1 MKVKD
6 LLKFEVQ
13 AHKKKLPRDIR
24 QLIFIEDK
32 DLEKHLI
39 HYIRTNKKYFQ
50 CCKWGGIL
58 LCFSFCRKSC
68 GYGPRSN
75 SNNERLFK

>member
-24 QLIFIEDK
+24 QLIFIDDK
-32 DLEKHLI
+32 DLEKQLI
-39 HYIRTNKKYFQ
+39 HYIRTNKKLKRKLEQ
-50 CCKWGGIL
+50 ATALK
-58 LCFSFCRKSC
+58 LCVSYVSKITR
-68 GYGPRSN
+68 RV
-75 SNNERLFK
+75 L

>member
-24 QLIFIEDK
+24 QLIFYEDK

-39 HYIRTNKKYFQ
+39 HYIRTNKKL
-50 CCKWGGIL
+50 KRKL
-58 LCFSFCRKSC
+58 EEATALRLCVSYVSKVIS
-68 GYGPRSN
+68 
-75 SNNERLFK
+75 KVI

>member
-39 HYIRTNKKYFQ
+39 HYIRTNKKLKRKLEQ
-50 CCKWGGIL
+50 VTALK
-58 LCFSFCRKSC
+58 LCVSYVSKVVSKV
-68 GYGPRSN
+68 
-75 SNNERLFK
+75 L

>member
-39 HYIRTNKKYFQ
+39 HYIRTNKKL
-50 CCKWGGIL
+50 KRKL
-58 LCFSFCRKSC
+58 DEATALRLCVSYVSKVIS
-68 GYGPRSN
+68 
-75 SNNERLFK
+75 KVI

>member
-39 HYIRTNKKYFQ
+39 HYIRTNKKL
-50 CCKWGGIL
+50 KKKL
-58 LCFSFCRKSC
+58 NEATALRLCVSYVSKITRKV
-68 GYGPRSN
+68 
-75 SNNERLFK
+75 L

>member
-24 QLIFIEDK
+24 QLIFVEDK

-39 HYIRTNKKYFQ
+39 HYIRTNKKL
-50 CCKWGGIL
+50 KKKL
-58 LCFSFCRKSC
+58 NEATALRLCVSYVSKVVS
-68 GYGPRSN
+68 
-75 SNNERLFK
+75 KVI

>member
-1 MKVKD
+1 MKIKD

-24 QLIFIEDK
+24 QLIFVEDK

-39 HYIRTNKKYFQ
+39 HYIRTNKKL
-50 CCKWGGIL
+50 KRKL
-58 LCFSFCRKSC
+58 NEATALRLCVSYVSKITRKV
-68 GYGPRSN
+68 
-75 SNNERLFK
+75 L

>member
-6 LLKFEVQ
+6 LLKFEEK

-24 QLIFIEDK
+24 QLIFIDDK

-39 HYIRTNKKYFQ
+39 HYIRTNKKL
-50 CCKWGGIL
+50 KRKL
-58 LCFSFCRKSC
+58 EEVTALKLCVSYVSKVFSKV
-68 GYGPRSN
+68 
-75 SNNERLFK
+75 L

>member
-39 HYIRTNKKYFQ
+39 HYIRTNKKL
-50 CCKWGGIL
+50 KRKL
-58 LCFSFCRKSC
+58 KETTALRLCVSYVSKVID
-68 GYGPRSN
+68 
-75 SNNERLFK
+75 KVI

>member
-24 QLIFIEDK
+24 QLLFIDDK

-39 HYIRTNKKYFQ
+39 HYIRTNKKL
-50 CCKWGGIL
+50 KRKL
-58 LCFSFCRKSC
+58 EEATALRLCVSYVSKVIDRVI
-68 GYGPRSN
+68 
-75 SNNERLFK
+75 

>member
-24 QLIFIEDK
+24 QLIFVEDK

-39 HYIRTNKKYFQ
+39 HYIRTNRKLKK
-50 CCKWGGIL
+50 KL
-58 LCFSFCRKSC
+58 SEATALRLCVNFVSKITRKV
-68 GYGPRSN
+68 
-75 SNNERLFK
+75 L

>member
-6 LLKFEVQ
+6 LLKFEVR

-32 DLEKHLI
+32 DLEKHLV
-39 HYIRTNKKYFQ
+39 HYIRTNKKL
-50 CCKWGGIL
+50 KKKL
-58 LCFSFCRKSC
+58 NEATALRLCVSYVSKVVS
-68 GYGPRSN
+68 
-75 SNNERLFK
+75 KVI

>member
-39 HYIRTNKKYFQ
+39 HYIRTNKKLKRKLEQ
-50 CCKWGGIL
+50 ATALK
-58 LCFSFCRKSC
+58 LCVSYVSKITR
-68 GYGPRSN
+68 RV
-75 SNNERLFK
+75 L

>member
-39 HYIRTNKKYFQ
+39 HYIRTNKKL
-50 CCKWGGIL
+50 KKKL
-58 LCFSFCRKSC
+58 NEATALRLCVSYVSKVIDKV
-68 GYGPRSN
+68 
-75 SNNERLFK
+75 L

>member
-39 HYIRTNKKYFQ
+39 HYIRTNKKLKRKLEQ
-50 CCKWGGIL
+50 ATELK
-58 LCFSFCRKSC
+58 LCVSYVSKVVSKV
-68 GYGPRSN
+68 
-75 SNNERLFK
+75 L

>member
-24 QLIFIEDK
+24 QLIFYEDK

-39 HYIRTNKKYFQ
+39 HYIRTNK
-50 CCKWGGIL
+50 
-58 LCFSFCRKSC
+58 
-68 GYGPRSN
+68 
-75 SNNERLFK
+75 

>member
-6 LLKFEVQ
+6 LLKFEEK

-32 DLEKHLI
+32 DLEKQLI
-39 HYIRTNKKYFQ
+39 HYIRTNKKL
-50 CCKWGGIL
+50 KRKL
-58 LCFSFCRKSC
+58 EEATALKLCVSYVSKVVSKV
-68 GYGPRSN
+68 
-75 SNNERLFK
+75 L

>member
-32 DLEKHLI
+32 DLEKHLV
-39 HYIRTNKKYFQ
+39 HYIRTNKKLKRKLEQ
-50 CCKWGGIL
+50 ATAL
-58 LCFSFCRKSC
+58 RLCVSYVSKVISKV
-68 GYGPRSN
+68 
-75 SNNERLFK
+75 L

>member
-13 AHKKKLPRDIR
+13 AHKKKLPRDMR

-39 HYIRTNKKYFQ
+39 HYIRTNKKL
-50 CCKWGGIL
+50 KKKL
-58 LCFSFCRKSC
+58 NEATALRLCVSYVSKVVSKV
-68 GYGPRSN
+68 
-75 SNNERLFK
+75 L

>member
-13 AHKKKLPRDIR
+13 AHKKKLPKDIR
-24 QLIFIEDK
+24 QLIFMEDK

-39 HYIRTNKKYFQ
+39 HYIRTNKKLKRQ
-50 CCKWGGIL
+50 LKEVTAL
-58 LCFSFCRKSC
+58 RLCVNFVSKITR
-68 GYGPRSN
+68 RV
-75 SNNERLFK
+75 L

>member
-24 QLIFIEDK
+24 QLIFVEDK

-39 HYIRTNKKYFQ
+39 HYIRTNKKL
-50 CCKWGGIL
+50 KKKL
-58 LCFSFCRKSC
+58 NEATALRLCVSYVSKVIDRVI
-68 GYGPRSN
+68 
-75 SNNERLFK
+75 

>member
-39 HYIRTNKKYFQ
+39 HYIRTNKKL
-50 CCKWGGIL
+50 KKKL
-58 LCFSFCRKSC
+58 NEATALNLCLSYVSKITRKV
-68 GYGPRSN
+68 
-75 SNNERLFK
+75 L

>member
-24 QLIFIEDK
+24 QLLFIDDK

-39 HYIRTNKKYFQ
+39 HYIRTNKKL
-50 CCKWGGIL
+50 KKKL
-58 LCFSFCRKSC
+58 NEATALRLCVSYVSKVIDRVI
-68 GYGPRSN
+68 
-75 SNNERLFK
+75 

>member
-24 QLIFIEDK
+24 QLIFVEDK

-39 HYIRTNKKYFQ
+39 HYIRTNKKL
-50 CCKWGGIL
+50 KKKL
-58 LCFSFCRKSC
+58 NEATALRLCVSYVSKITRKV
-68 GYGPRSN
+68 
-75 SNNERLFK
+75 L

>member
-39 HYIRTNKKYFQ
+39 HYIRTNKKL
-50 CCKWGGIL
+50 KKKL
-58 LCFSFCRKSC
+58 NEATALRLCVSYVSKVISKV
-68 GYGPRSN
+68 
-75 SNNERLFK
+75 L

>member
-24 QLIFIEDK
+24 QLIFVEDK

-39 HYIRTNKKYFQ
+39 HYIRTNKKL
-50 CCKWGGIL
+50 KKKL
-58 LCFSFCRKSC
+58 NEATALRLCVSYVSKVVSKV
-68 GYGPRSN
+68 
-75 SNNERLFK
+75 L

>member
-24 QLIFIEDK
+24 QLIFVEDK

-39 HYIRTNKKYFQ
+39 HYIRTNKKL
-50 CCKWGGIL
+50 KKKL
-58 LCFSFCRKSC
+58 NEATALKLCVSYVSKVVS
-68 GYGPRSN
+68 
-75 SNNERLFK
+75 KVI

>member
-39 HYIRTNKKYFQ
+39 HYIRTNKKL
-50 CCKWGGIL
+50 KKKL
-58 LCFSFCRKSC
+58 NEATALRLCVSYVSKVID
-68 GYGPRSN
+68 
-75 SNNERLFK
+75 KVI

>member
-39 HYIRTNKKYFQ
+39 HYIRTNKKL
-50 CCKWGGIL
+50 KRKL
-58 LCFSFCRKSC
+58 EEATALRLCVNFVSKITR
-68 GYGPRSN
+68 RV
-75 SNNERLFK
+75 L

>member
-32 DLEKHLI
+32 DLEKQLI
-39 HYIRTNKKYFQ
+39 HYIRTNKKL
-50 CCKWGGIL
+50 KRKL
-58 LCFSFCRKSC
+58 EEVTVLRLCVNFISKITR
-68 GYGPRSN
+68 RV
-75 SNNERLFK
+75 L

>member
-32 DLEKHLI
+32 DLEKHLV
-39 HYIRTNKKYFQ
+39 HYIRTNKKLKRKLEQ
-50 CCKWGGIL
+50 ATALK
-58 LCFSFCRKSC
+58 LCVSYVSKVIS
-68 GYGPRSN
+68 
-75 SNNERLFK
+75 KVI

>member
-24 QLIFIEDK
+24 QLIFVEDK

-39 HYIRTNKKYFQ
+39 HYIRTNKKL
-50 CCKWGGIL
+50 KRKL
-58 LCFSFCRKSC
+58 EEATALRLCVSYVSKVIDRVI
-68 GYGPRSN
+68 
-75 SNNERLFK
+75 

>member
-24 QLIFIEDK
+24 QLIFVEDK

-39 HYIRTNKKYFQ
+39 HYIRTNKKL
-50 CCKWGGIL
+50 KKKL
-58 LCFSFCRKSC
+58 NEATALRLCVSYVSKVID
-68 GYGPRSN
+68 
-75 SNNERLFK
+75 KVI

>member
-39 HYIRTNKKYFQ
+39 
-50 CCKWGGIL
+50 
-58 LCFSFCRKSC
+58 
-68 GYGPRSN
+68 
-75 SNNERLFK
+75 

>member
-32 DLEKHLI
+32 DLEKHLV
-39 HYIRTNKKYFQ
+39 HYIRTNKKL
-50 CCKWGGIL
+50 KKKL
-58 LCFSFCRKSC
+58 NEATALRLCVSYVSKVVS
-68 GYGPRSN
+68 
-75 SNNERLFK
+75 KVI

>member
-24 QLIFIEDK
+24 QLIFVEDK

-39 HYIRTNKKYFQ
+39 HYIRTNKKL
-50 CCKWGGIL
+50 KKKL
-58 LCFSFCRKSC
+58 NEATALRLCVSYVSKVIDKV
-68 GYGPRSN
+68 
-75 SNNERLFK
+75 L

>member
-39 HYIRTNKKYFQ
+39 HYIRTNKKL
-50 CCKWGGIL
+50 KKKI
-58 LCFSFCRKSC
+58 RA
-68 GYGPRSN
+68 SN
-75 SNNERLFK
+75 SIKTLC

>member
-24 QLIFIEDK
+24 HLIFIDDK

-39 HYIRTNKKYFQ
+39 HYIRTNKKL
-50 CCKWGGIL
+50 KRKL
-58 LCFSFCRKSC
+58 EEATALKLCVSYVSKVVSKV
-68 GYGPRSN
+68 
-75 SNNERLFK
+75 L

>member
-39 HYIRTNKKYFQ
+39 HYIRTNKKLQ
-50 CCKWGGIL
+50 KKL
-58 LCFSFCRKSC
+58 NEATALRLCVSYVSKVVSKV
-68 GYGPRSN
+68 
-75 SNNERLFK
+75 L